1 MMHYEITSGSHP
13 ESTGTT
19 GETHYFPCFTA
30 LLCSLLTFM
39 INTAIDLLLAS
50 MKKTLLELA
59 DSSGIFVSLPKALQ

>member
-1 MMHYEITSGSHP
+1 
-13 ESTGTT
+13 
-19 GETHYFPCFTA
+19 
-30 LLCSLLTFM
+30 M